1 MPNSNNKL
9 ITIMI
14 LSTLFGLASGIVG
27 SMIARAF
34 LLEKTF
40 NIPLVGDI
48 NFLDDNNGRPSIIIR
63 SADKVVVEQDA
74 KAAETAN
81 TASKSIVGI
90 FRKNPSPSLSE
101 TVQGTSTAAFDP
113 DDFYRLEDN
122 LAEGFII
129 TSDGWIITDFIPEKM
144 TPAPPVTDKV
154 QAALKKEV
162 LAEYVII
169 SKDKTVY
176 QVDDIIADKKT
187 GYSFWRIKAN
197 DLPVTGFVGRKGIAN
212 GQQVVAVNWEKWSWV
227 TTVIGKEDDSPLAR
241 SSDRTP
247 ETLVLADKP
256 ATEFM
261 GSFLFDFS
269 GNLVALINEEGKIK
283 PIYHFTGAINY
294 LLKNKDV
301 KYAGLGINYVDLSAL
316 TDGGGKDNVKGSLI
330 YKTDKEPAVLSASP
344 AALAGLRSGDIITAV
359 DGMELGSGNDLTS
372 IIAEHMAGD
381 EIAIEFL
388 RREEKKSVKV
398 KLGELK

>member
-1 MPNSNNKL
+1 
-9 ITIMI
+9 MI

-48 NFLDDNNGRPSIIIR
+48 DFLDDNNGRPSIIIR

-81 TASKSIVGI
+81 TANKSIVGI
-90 FRKNPSPSLSE
+90 FKKNLSPSLSE
-101 TVQGTSTAAFDP
+101 TVQGTSTVAFDP
-113 DDFYRLEDN
+113 DNFYRLEDN

-144 TPAPPVTDKV
+144 TPALPVTDKV
-154 QAALKKEV
+154 QAAHKKEV

-176 QVDDIIADKKT
+176 EVDDIIADKTT

-212 GQQVVAVNWEKWSWV
+212 GQQVLAVNWEKWSWV

-256 ATEFM
+256 DAEFM

-283 PIYHFTGAINY
+283 PIYHFTGVINY
-294 LLKNKDV
+294 LLKNKDL

-316 TDGGGKDNVKGSLI
+316 TDGGGKDNVKGALI
-330 YKTDKEPAVLSASP
+330 YKTDKEPAVLPASP
-344 AALAGLRSGDIITAV
+344 AALAGLRPGDIITSV
-359 DGMELGSGNDLTS
+359 DGMELGSGNDLAS
-372 IIAEHMAGD
+372 VIAEHMAGD

-388 RREEKKSVKV
+388 RGGEKKSVKV

>member
-48 NFLDDNNGRPSIIIR
+48 DFLDDNNGRPSIIIR

-81 TASKSIVGI
+81 TANKSIVGI
-90 FRKNPSPSLSE
+90 FKKNLSPSLSE
-101 TVQGTSTAAFDP
+101 TVQGTSTVAFDP
-113 DDFYRLEDN
+113 DNFYRLEDN

-144 TPAPPVTDKV
+144 TPALPVTDKV
-154 QAALKKEV
+154 QAAHKKEV

-176 QVDDIIADKKT
+176 EVDDIIADKTT

-212 GQQVVAVNWEKWSWV
+212 GQQV
-227 TTVIGKEDDSPLAR
+227 
-241 SSDRTP
+241 
-247 ETLVLADKP
+247 LADKP
-256 ATEFM
+256 DAEFM

-283 PIYHFTGAINY
+283 PIYHFTGVINY
-294 LLKNKDV
+294 LLKNKDL

-316 TDGGGKDNVKGSLI
+316 TDGGGKDNVKGALI
-330 YKTDKEPAVLSASP
+330 YKTDKEPAVLPASP
-344 AALAGLRSGDIITAV
+344 AALAGLRPGDIITSV
-359 DGMELGSGNDLTS
+359 DGMELGSGNDLAS
-372 IIAEHMAGD
+372 VIAEHMAGD

-388 RREEKKSVKV
+388 RGGEKKSVKV